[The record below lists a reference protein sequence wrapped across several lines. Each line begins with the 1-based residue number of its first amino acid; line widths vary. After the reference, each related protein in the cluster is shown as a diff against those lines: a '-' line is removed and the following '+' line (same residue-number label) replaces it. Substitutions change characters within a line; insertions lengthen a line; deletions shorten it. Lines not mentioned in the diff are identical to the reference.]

1 MTEETEST
9 TTPPDEAE
17 ADGGVVTGREASA
30 NASQATTASEA
41 TTTTSHATTTESRQT
56 PSTPSGQVLALAQ
69 LEYRLSLRNRWTVA
83 LTALFGLLS
92 LLVVVFGGAGPGPVR
107 VEAVV
112 VSLASLSTYLVPLAA
127 LVYGYDAIVG
137 AEDRG
142 WLDMVFALPV
152 SRSRVVLGTFA
163 GRAATLAA
171 ATSVGFG
178 FGGVALFFRT
188 DAVPWQLYATVLVG
202 AVCLGLAFLA
212 LGVLV
217 STVAAE
223 KTHALGIALLVWVW
237 LVFGYDLAAL
247 GMVAAFDLPNVALSG
262 LVLANPLD
270 IFRVFVLSG
279 IDSVGSGLAAVVTET
294 NLSTPVLLA
303 GALAWVV
310 VPIGIATRLIR
321 RRSL

>member
-1 MTEETEST
+1 MTEETET
-9 TTPPDEAE
+9 TNTQLKTE
-17 ADGGVVTGREASA
+17 ADGGVVTVHETAA
-30 NASQATTASEA
+30 NTSRR
-41 TTTTSHATTTESRQT
+41 TTSTF
-56 PSTPSGQVLALAQ
+56 SGQLLAIAQ
-69 LEYRLSLRNRWTVA
+69 LAYRLSLRSRWTLA
-83 LTALFGLLS
+83 LTTLFGLLS
-92 LLVVVFGGAGPGPVR
+92 LVVVVFGGSGPGAVR
-107 VEAVV
+107 IEAVV

-127 LVYGYDAIVG
+127 LVFGYDTIVG
-137 AEDRG
+137 AEESG

-152 SRSRVVLGTFA
+152 SRSRVVLGTFI
-163 GRAATLAA
+163 GRAVTLAA

-178 FGGVALFFRT
+178 LGGIALFART
-188 DAVPWQLYATVLVG
+188 GALPWQLYARVLVG

-212 LGVLV
+212 LSVLV

-247 GMVAAFDLPNVALSG
+247 GLVAGFDLPNVVLSG

-279 IDSVGSGLAAVVTET
+279 INAAGSGLAAVVADT
-294 NLSTPVLLA
+294 NLSTPTLVA
-303 GALAWVV
+303 GALAWVAAPV
-310 VPIGIATRLIR
+310 GVATRLIR

>member
-1 MTEETEST
+1 M
-9 TTPPDEAE
+9 
-17 ADGGVVTGREASA
+17 
-30 NASQATTASEA
+30 
-41 TTTTSHATTTESRQT
+41 
-56 PSTPSGQVLALAQ
+56 LALAQ

-92 LLVVVFGGAGPGPVR
+92 LVVVVFGGSGPGPVR

-137 AEDRG
+137 AEERG

-163 GRAATLAA
+163 GRAVTLAA

-178 FGGVALFFRT
+178 FGGVALFFRADT
-188 DAVPWQLYATVLVG
+188 VPWQLYATVLVG

-217 STVAAE
+217 STVAGE
-223 KTHALGIALLVWVW
+223 KAHALGIALLVWVW

-279 IDSVGSGLAAVVTET
+279 IDSVGSGLTAVVTET
-294 NLSTPVLLA
+294 NLSTPVLVA
-303 GALAWVV
+303 GSLAWVV
-310 VPIGIATRLIR
+310 VPVGIATRLIR